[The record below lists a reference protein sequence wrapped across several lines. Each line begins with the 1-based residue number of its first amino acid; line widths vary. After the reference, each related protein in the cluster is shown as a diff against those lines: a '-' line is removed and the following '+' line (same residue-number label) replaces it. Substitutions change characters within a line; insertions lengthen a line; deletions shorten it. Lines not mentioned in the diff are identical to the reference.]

1 MNFSDSELLSGLTS
15 QDEKVLKT
23 FYSKYLLRV
32 RKYVL
37 SNNGSDE
44 DARDLFQDVLLVLF
58 QKVRKPEFRLTCALG
73 TYIYS
78 VARFLWLKELSKRK
92 WVSYQDVNREE
103 VADID
108 ADISFVN
115 EKNERLLLFRKCF
128 EKLSEACRK
137 VLILFNEGLSI
148 TEITKV
154 MGYTSEQHTKNRRYR
169 CKQSL
174 IQNIK
179 AEYDFNIVSYGDNT
193 NH

>member
-1 MNFSDSELLSGLTS
+1 MNFSDSELLSGLVS
-15 QDEKVLKT
+15 QDEIILRA
-23 FYSKYLLRV
+23 FYSKFFHQV
-32 RKYVL
+32 RRYVL

-58 QKVRKPEFRLTCALG
+58 QKVRKADFKLTCALA

-78 VARFLWLKELSKRK
+78 VARFLWLKELNKRK
-92 WVSYQDVNREE
+92 WISYQEVDQEDYADV
-103 VADID
+103 D
-108 ADISFVN
+108 ADIGAIN
-115 EKNERLLLFRKCF
+115 EKNERLLFFRRCF
-128 EKLSEACRK
+128 DKLSEACRK
-137 VLILFNEGLSI
+137 VLTLFNEGLSI
-148 TEITKV
+148 IEITKV

-179 AEYDFNIVSYGDNT
+179 AEYDFNTMSYGNNT